1 MDIRRKPQT
10 NGQVELDFMLGDIIF
25 IVILAF
31 LLYLFASIIWP
42 ILSGGTGFSPTS
54 HRKTKLAMEMA
65 KVGPQDIFYDLGC
78 GTGPV
83 LAEAKKRG
91 ASVVGVEIEPL
102 RWLMCRLRVRSG
114 RVILGDMYKVPLN
127 DATVV
132 FIFQYP
138 SVNIRLRQKFEREL
152 KPGTRVVSYA
162 WKIDGWEPA
171 KVVEDLYLYIA

>member
-1 MDIRRKPQT
+1 
-10 NGQVELDFMLGDIIF
+10 MLGDIIF
-25 IVILAF
+25 IAIISF

-54 HRKTKLAMEMA
+54 SRKTKLAIKLA
-65 KVGPQDIFYDLGC
+65 KVGPQDILYDLGC

-102 RWLMCRLRVRSG
+102 RWLICRLRIRGGS
-114 RVILGDMYKVPLN
+114 VILGDMYKVPLG

-138 SVNIRLRQKFEREL
+138 SVNMRLKEKFEKEL

-162 WKIDGWEPA
+162 WKINGWEPV
-171 KVVEDLYLYIA
+171 KVVEDLYLYVV